1 MGVPVEH
8 SNAWHGGAILVLR
21 EGESME
27 GTVLAGKYALK
38 SKLGQGGMGSVWR
51 ADHVQLRSP
60 VAIKL
65 IDQEIARNP
74 EALARFM
81 REAQAAA
88 ALRSPHVVQIFDF
101 GADQGVPYIAM
112 ELLEGESLA
121 ARLERTR
128 ILSPSQT
135 SHVISQVTRA
145 IAKAH
150 EAGIVHRD
158 LKPDNVFVVQNDDE
172 EVAKVLDFGIAKAS
186 NAFGVST
193 GSATRT
199 GSLLGTP
206 YYMSPEQA
214 EGNRHVDGRADLWA
228 LGVIAYECLV
238 GQRPF
243 EADALG
249 ALLLAICT
257 RPLPIPSNHAPVPSG
272 FDAWF
277 ARACAREV
285 NERFQTAREL
295 ALALRRVCGET
306 ATPPLGSSEPGLNL
320 GATPSSL
327 SFRGTPPAVE
337 RPPTANTYERS
348 VTIEKPGMSRRALFL
363 GVTAALAAIAGVV
376 YFVTKEPAAP
386 ASADTT
392 QSAGPVEPAAPSVAA
407 VAGEPTHVPAL
418 PSARATVPAAPVEP
432 KVVPETSAP
441 SPNPSQTTRPKAP
454 PAKPRTKPPARATAT
469 SKGPA
474 VDLGL

>member
-1 MGVPVEH
+1 
-8 SNAWHGGAILVLR
+8 
-21 EGESME
+21 ME
-27 GTVLAGKYALK
+27 GTVLASKYALR

-51 ADHVQLRSP
+51 AEHLQLRSP

-101 GADQGVPYIAM
+101 GADEGVPYIAM

-121 ARLERTR
+121 GRLERTR
-128 ILSPSQT
+128 VLSPSETAHIVTQ
-135 SHVISQVTRA
+135 ISRAVT
-145 IAKAH
+145 KAH
-150 EAGIVHRD
+150 DAGIVHRD
-158 LKPDNVFVVQNDDE
+158 LKPDNVFLVRNDEE
-172 EVAKVLDFGIAKAS
+172 EVAKVLDFGIAKAP
-186 NAFGVST
+186 NAFGAST

-238 GQRPF
+238 GRRPF

-257 RPLPIPSNHAPVPSG
+257 RPMPIPSKHAPVPQG
-272 FDAWF
+272 FDVWF
-277 ARACAREV
+277 AHACAREP
-285 NERFQTAREL
+285 NERFQSAREL
-295 ALALRRVCGET
+295 ALELRRVCGEAGT
-306 ATPPLGSSEPGLNL
+306 APHSYSSEPTLNL
-320 GATPSSL
+320 NVTPPSMSL
-327 SFRGTPPAVE
+327 GGTPPAVE
-337 RPPTANTYERS
+337 RPLTANTYERS
-348 VTIEKPGMSRRALFL
+348 VHIERPRVSRAPLVL
-363 GVTAALAAIAGVV
+363 GGAVAMAAIAGVA
-376 YFVTKEPAAP
+376 YFVMRQPSTPS
-386 ASADTT
+386 SADTT
-392 QSAGPVEPAAPSVAA
+392 QSAGPIEPALPSVAA
-407 VAGEPTHVPAL
+407 VGSE
-418 PSARATVPAAPVEP
+418 S
-432 KVVPETSAP
+432 TSAP
-441 SPNPSQTTRPKAP
+441 TPPSANAPAPALSSAPSVFPAASPSPPPPSRTARPKAP
-454 PAKPRTKPPARATAT
+454 LAKPRTKPPARSTAT
-469 SKGPA
+469 SKTP